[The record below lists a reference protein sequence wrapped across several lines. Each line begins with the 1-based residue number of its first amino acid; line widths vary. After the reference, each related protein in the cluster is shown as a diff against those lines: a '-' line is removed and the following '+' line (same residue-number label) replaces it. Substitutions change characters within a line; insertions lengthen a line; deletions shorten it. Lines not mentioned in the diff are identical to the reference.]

1 MNKDVRSTKTRRPFF
16 FCFKVQQFLKTLEY
30 DLERGVG
37 SRLDSLLGQ
46 CMYFGLSFSRVGA
59 DFRGLLPPLFH
70 MAAMK
75 AFSTA
80 VLDATE
86 RCVVFACVES
96 SYEKDPDFPSL
107 CFIISSLVAIFG
119 YVVFEQYVPGIQ
131 QFYLLL
137 L

>member
-1 MNKDVRSTKTRRPFF
+1 MLGALKRDGRFF

-70 MAAMK
+70 TAAMK

-96 SYEKDPDFPSL
+96 SYEKYPDFPSR
-107 CFIISSLVAIFG
+107 CFIISSLVTIFG
-119 YVVFEQYVPGIQ
+119 YV
-131 QFYLLL
+131 
-137 L
+137 

>member
-1 MNKDVRSTKTRRPFF
+1 M
-16 FCFKVQQFLKTLEY
+16 QQFLKTLEY

-70 MAAMK
+70 TAAMK
-75 AFSTA
+75 VFSTA

-96 SYEKDPDFPSL
+96 SCEKDPDFPSL
-107 CFIISSLVAIFG
+107 CFSFLSLVFIFG
-119 YVVFEQYVPGIQ
+119 YVYYWSNMFPGLGNFIC
-131 QFYLLL
+131 FCYEC
-137 L
+137 

>member
-1 MNKDVRSTKTRRPFF
+1 M
-16 FCFKVQQFLKTLEY
+16 QQFLNTLEY

-70 MAAMK
+70 NAALQ

-80 VLDATE
+80 VHDATS
-86 RCVVFACVES
+86 RYVMFVCVEFS
-96 SYEKDPDFPSL
+96 ADRKAKAFESLTLSIQLTKTNFPIRRTRLLINLQTVFSFNLPNRNLSFGKQRKPQTNSL
-107 CFIISSLVAIFG
+107 F
-119 YVVFEQYVPGIQ
+119 
-131 QFYLLL
+131 
-137 L
+137 

>member
-1 MNKDVRSTKTRRPFF
+1 M
-16 FCFKVQQFLKTLEY
+16 QQFLKTLEY

>member
-1 MNKDVRSTKTRRPFF
+1 MVSF
-16 FCFKVQQFLKTLEY
+16 FCFKVQQFLKTLEH

-70 MAAMK
+70 TAAMK
-75 AFSTA
+75 AFRTA

-96 SYEKDPDFPSL
+96 SYEKKNPDFPNL
-107 CFIISSLVAIFG
+107 CFNVSSLVAIFA
-119 YVVFEQYVPGIQ
+119 YV
-131 QFYLLL
+131 
-137 L
+137 

>member
-1 MNKDVRSTKTRRPFF
+1 M
-16 FCFKVQQFLKTLEY
+16 QQFLKTLEY

-80 VLDATE
+80 VIDATE
-86 RCVVFACVES
+86 RCVVFTCVES
-96 SYEKDPDFPSL
+96 SYEKYPDFPSL
-107 CFIISSLVAIFG
+107 CFIISSLVTIFG
-119 YVVFEQYVPGIQ
+119 YV
-131 QFYLLL
+131 
-137 L
+137 